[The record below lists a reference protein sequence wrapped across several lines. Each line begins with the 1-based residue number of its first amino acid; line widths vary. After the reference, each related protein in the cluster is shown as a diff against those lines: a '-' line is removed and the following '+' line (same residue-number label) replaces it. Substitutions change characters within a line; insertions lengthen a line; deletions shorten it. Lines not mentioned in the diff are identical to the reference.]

1 MAASFERQGIDFF
14 LEELIAV
21 LELEAS
27 TPAIVIEPPRIYAA
41 IEARLKERDVAT
53 PDEQAGREYAY
64 SLVTRLYFLANRPW
78 DEEGSPV
85 PAG

>member
-1 MAASFERQGIDFF
+1 MAAEFERQGIDFF

-21 LELEAS
+21 LELEA
-27 TPAIVIEPPRIYAA
+27 TRPAIVIEPQRIYDA
-41 IEARLKERDVAT
+41 IEARLKDRRVVS

-78 DEEGSPV
+78 GEESSPV

>member
-21 LELEAS
+21 LELQAAQ
-27 TPAIVIEPPRIYAA
+27 PAIVIEPQKIYEA
-41 IEARLKERDVAT
+41 IEARLRERDAIT
-53 PDEQAGREYAY
+53 PDEHAGREYAY

-78 DEEGSPV
+78 DEQGSPV

>member
-1 MAASFERQGIDFF
+1 M
-14 LEELIAV
+14 

-27 TPAIVIEPPRIYAA
+27 TPAIVIEPQRIYAA
-41 IEARLKERDVAT
+41 IEARLKDRRVVT
-53 PDEQAGREYAY
+53 PDDQAGREYAY

>member
-14 LEELIAV
+14 LEELISV
-21 LELEAS
+21 LELEAG
-27 TPAIVIEPPRIYAA
+27 TPAIVIEPQRIYEA
-41 IEARLKERDVAT
+41 IEARLRDREADT
-53 PDEQAGREYAY
+53 PEEHAGREFAY